1 METIKGTVKA
11 WLPVRD
17 NPGNGD
23 LEIGKL
29 VYTDSNMSKYNPE
42 YVYVGKAI
50 IEIELE
56 TGRGGILAR
65 QEQSLMD
72 QIAQVEDEAEGK
84 RLELVEKLH
93 LLREGECAEARRQAA
108 LLQAY

>member
-1 METIKGTVKA
+1 METIKGTVGA

-42 YVYVGKAI
+42 YG
-50 IEIELE
+50 
-56 TGRGGILAR
+56 
-65 QEQSLMD
+65 
-72 QIAQVEDEAEGK
+72 
-84 RLELVEKLH
+84 
-93 LLREGECAEARRQAA
+93 
-108 LLQAY
+108 